1 MSRETRTTLYTIFI
15 VILLLALGIAYA
27 QVLSGT
33 LEVQGEAEGEAQQGV
48 FITDVEYYANNA
60 ADTVNSVVDQFT
72 GTTLKSKVTLGSS
85 SSSSGTVK
93 NGVEEFYLKKRFKPL
108 FSYVIFLL

>member
-1 MSRETRTTLYTIFI
+1 MSRETVRNLYGLFI
-15 VILLLALGIAYA
+15 VILLLALSICYA

-33 LEVQGEAEGEAQQGV
+33 LEVKGEAEGKAQEGV

-108 FSYVIFLL
+108 FYFVNLW